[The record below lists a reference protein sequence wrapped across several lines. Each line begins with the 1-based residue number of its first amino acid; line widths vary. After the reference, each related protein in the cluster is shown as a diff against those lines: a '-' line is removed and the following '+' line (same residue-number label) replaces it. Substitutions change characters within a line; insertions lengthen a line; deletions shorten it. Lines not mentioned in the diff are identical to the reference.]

1 MNQREKKTTATK
13 TNRTGIV
20 KFMQLVGG
28 LPALVSKQSNK
39 PLTDN
44 KAYYQAINSEFR
56 LSESDASP
64 LYSPNPFASS
74 CNLSGLTTP
83 RHEANSALHSIR
95 QDLKMKQ

>member
-13 TNRTGIV
+13 TNRTGIA

-39 PLTDN
+39 PLTDD
-44 KAYYQAINSEFR
+44 KAYYQAINPDF
-56 LSESDASP
+56 LLPDSDASH
-64 LYSPNPFASS
+64 YSPNPLASS

-83 RHEANSALHSIR
+83 RHEANSALHSTR